1 MTMIPASDSLQLI
14 VTGAVSISGD
24 DDAPDILA
32 RVTYDERYNHHATP
46 TR

>member
-1 MTMIPASDSLQLI
+1 MIPASDSLQLI
-14 VTGAVSISGD
+14 VTGAVPISGD

-32 RVTYDERYNHHATP
+32 RVTDERYNHHATP